1 MSTAKYT
8 QLHRQLLFHWTG
20 KQKEAAI
27 KPRTRQDRL
36 NYLKL
41 LSMILDKGLRYSRP
55 SQDHTE
61 WIEKGLVEAKHP
73 MLCFSEWGVSESAAH
88 SGRYGFMGLGFTR
101 RFIMKQGGRPVVYVD
116 NSKSDPFR
124 TAVLG
129 LIRAAKASS
138 PEDPKLSERIAIVSS
153 YLKAYHFKR
162 EAVKPKVGAEPKK
175 SSATKIV
182 ARRAEDN
189 HLRIDFGG
197 LLANLEDRE
206 WRVLAKN
213 SDPEKESFMGFSP
226 GDLAMIV
233 FPDHQTLSLAMR
245 SSEIMQVILRDRYG
259 PPVTGSRKRDS
270 DVYEKPCVCL
280 VSREMIHSM

>member
-1 MSTAKYT
+1 V
-8 QLHRQLLFHWTG
+8 
-20 KQKEAAI
+20 
-27 KPRTRQDRL
+27 
-36 NYLKL
+36 YL
-41 LSMILDKGLRYSRP
+41 
-55 SQDHTE
+55 
-61 WIEKGLVEAKHP
+61 
-73 MLCFSEWGVSESAAH
+73 
-88 SGRYGFMGLGFTR
+88 
-101 RFIMKQGGRPVVYVD
+101 D

-213 SDPEKESFMGFSP
+213 IDPEKESFMGFSP

-245 SSEIMQVILRDRYG
+245 SSEVMNVILRDRYG
-259 PPVTGSRKRDS
+259 PPVIDSRKRDADS
-270 DVYEKPCVCL
+270 SEKPCVCL
-280 VSREMIHSM
+280 ISREMIQSI

>member
-36 NYLKL
+36 NYLDL
-41 LSMILDKGLRYSRP
+41 LGKILDNGLRYSRP

-73 MLCFSEWGVSESAAH
+73 MLCFSEWGVSESSAH

-124 TAVLG
+124 IAMLG
-129 LIRAAKASS
+129 LIRAAKASTHLDAKVL
-138 PEDPKLSERIAIVSS
+138 EQVEIVSS
-153 YLKAYHFKR
+153 YFKAYHFKR
-162 EAVKPKVGAEPKK
+162 TPERPEAPGEPKK
-175 SSATKIV
+175 SRV
-182 ARRAEDN
+182 ANNSRTPAEDR

-213 SDPEKESFMGFSP
+213 SDPEKEIFMGFSP

-245 SSEIMQVILRDRYG
+245 SSEIMKVILRDRYG
-259 PPVTGSRKRDS
+259 PLGKGSRKRDADGS
-270 DVYEKPCVCL
+270 EKPCVCL
-280 VSREMIHSM
+280 VSREMIRSM